1 MWFDFIFS
9 CLFMQIGLQG
19 NSHWSSSLNKT
30 GGFIIYLD
38 ETCFYS
44 APIVGHAFILLR
56 CTWLV
61 TTCML
66 KDVQPEVTQGC
77 QWYWFL
83 GHNAMN
89 LNVQLFIL
97 SDSYIFRTFDLGSIT
112 WRCDILSDIT
122 QRYFCPCKI
131 MGDANCELE
140 WLFRIGSNIRVAYI
154 A

>member
-1 MWFDFIFS
+1 MWFDLIFS

-30 GGFIIYLD
+30 GRFIIYLD

-44 APIVGHAFILLR
+44 ALIAGHALSLLS

-61 TTCML
+61 TTL
-66 KDVQPEVTQGC
+66 K
-77 QWYWFL
+77 
-83 GHNAMN
+83 
-89 LNVQLFIL
+89 
-97 SDSYIFRTFDLGSIT
+97 FDLGSIT

-131 MGDANCELE
+131 MGDANMNLSDSLELE
-140 WLFRIGSNIRVAYI
+140 VTSEWPTLLRNHWISFWEIGPYPAWKLDVRQSLDEWFCSELWL
-154 A
+154 